1 MKLSWTHKEAK
12 PEMLI
17 TSKYAWLPP
26 ASLALLGRS
35 MIGDFSQGLGTG
47 CRYSG
52 TQKKAQL
59 HGQSNC
65 WAVSLMCLW
74 VILTASNMD
83 CCSKFDFSTP
93 QD

>member
-17 TSKYAWLPP
+17 TSKYVWLPP

-35 MIGDFSQGLGTG
+35 MIGDFSQGLGTH
-47 CRYSG
+47 
-52 TQKKAQL
+52 QKVQL
-59 HGQSNC
+59 HKQSNC
-65 WAVSLMCLW
+65 WAACLMCLW
-74 VILTASNMD
+74 VSLTASNMV
-83 CCSKFDFSTP
+83 CCSKFDFSTL